1 MKGSLLLSCLLLL
14 FPASGLSQGTPIPPG
29 VRQADKA
36 EDQTQK
42 NIPPPMR
49 QRTHTDYAKARAE
62 AEELS
67 QLAGT
72 IPVDVDQA
80 AKGLLPKD
88 VIDKLRRIE
97 KLSKHLRSELS
108 P

>member
-1 MKGSLLLSCLLLL
+1 
-14 FPASGLSQGTPIPPG
+14 
-29 VRQADKA
+29 
-36 EDQTQK
+36 
-42 NIPPPMR
+42 MR